1 MKVGILV
8 KLKKPIL
15 GNKAGT
21 IGVVYY
27 NYSDGFQAIFQ
38 NGEYDGF
45 STSKDNVFAD
55 GIAKNGMPRNP
66 LTEAEFFLQEV
77 GFAKSIA
84 DYEFK
89 NVMQLSD
96 DFRRG
101 TFNKAL
107 KEQK

>member
-15 GNKAGT
+15 GNKEGT

-27 NYSDGFQAIFQ
+27 NYGDGFQVIFP

-55 GIAKNGMPRNP
+55 GIAKDGRPKNP
-66 LTEAEFFLQEV
+66 LTEADYFLQEI

-89 NVMQLSD
+89 NAIQLSD
-96 DFRRG
+96 DFRKG
-101 TFNKAL
+101 VFNKAL
-107 KEQK
+107 EERK